1 MIVKKQ
7 KSQKENPIM
16 KRFSFCIRP
25 KFHKRHFLPI
35 FALARVGLKSLYIM
49 VLIRSWI
56 GIVAENRKEPH
67 VRLRDV

>member
-1 MIVKKQ
+1 
-7 KSQKENPIM
+7 M
-16 KRFSFCIRP
+16 KGFSFCIRP

-35 FALARVGLKSLYIM
+35 FTLGTVGRRSLYIM
-49 VLIRSWI
+49 VLIRRAI